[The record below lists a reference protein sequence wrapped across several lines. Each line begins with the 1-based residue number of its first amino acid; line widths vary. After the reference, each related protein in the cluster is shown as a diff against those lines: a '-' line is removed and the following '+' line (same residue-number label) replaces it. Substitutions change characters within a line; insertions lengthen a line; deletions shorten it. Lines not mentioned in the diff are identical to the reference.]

1 MIPSLLVYRLLSILT
16 GWRQLLVLALTPCTV
31 AGTHEGPCC
40 HPHCTGINIQS
51 DLTHVTARQYAG
63 QGAVSVVRELRDK
76 ARY

>member
-1 MIPSLLVYRLLSILT
+1 MQ
-16 GWRQLLVLALTPCTV
+16 GTV

-63 QGAVSVVRELRDK
+63 QGVVIVVRERKVESRATTSRFTSSRQMQLPMLVEN
-76 ARY
+76 